1 MEPNAQRDQAVR
13 RELDTILSSSGFVQS
28 KRLTDFLRFVVER
41 HLDGKDDELK
51 ETLLAIEV
59 FGRRADYDPKQDS
72 IVRTEAG
79 RLRSKL
85 IEYYAGEGRND
96 TVVIELPKGRY
107 APVFHITN
115 IATAG
120 HQRTV
125 RPRWS
130 RIGLLTLTLA
140 SAVIAVIGY
149 WWGYH
154 KNLPIEVAVLPLK
167 NLSPDPANEYFVD
180 GLTDEIIRQL
190 SVIEGLAVRSRTSS
204 FAFKNAPRNL
214 GELEKQLAV
223 DYIVEGSV
231 LREGRRLRINAQLVR
246 ARDDFM
252 LWSGRFDREL
262 TDIFAIQDEISR
274 GVVNN
279 LRLRLG
285 HTRRRYETSVEAYDL
300 YLQAQALPLPGPPGI
315 VRIGTFEQA
324 IEKDPSFAPAYA
336 GLASTYAMRSIAFP
350 ENHSP
355 DELQKMRAAAEKA
368 IELDP
373 LLAEAHEALALVYS
387 RHGQWKQAEKS
398 FRYAIQLDPNRS
410 ITYTDFARYLLRVLG
425 RNDEAIQLLRIAE
438 HADPLSPEVQS
449 AMGILL
455 IAAGRFNEADEHC
468 HKMSADDAL
477 KKVCL
482 ARVQLGQENFSE
494 AIQLLIEGDRNP
506 NVQGFLGYA
515 YARAG
520 HRDQAEKMAAASVY
534 ANENALIFAG
544 LGDKERTFEAL
555 DQMAVLGPQ
564 RVGTYINLPELA
576 LLRGDPRLKA
586 FRKKVGLPD

>member
-13 RELDTILSSSGFVQS
+13 RELDTILSSHGFVQS
-28 KRLTDFLRFVVER
+28 KRLADFLRFVVER

-59 FGRRADYDPKQDS
+59 FGRKPDYDPKQDS

-96 TVVIELPKGRY
+96 SVIIELPKGRY
-107 APVFHITN
+107 TPVFRITDV
-115 IATAG
+115 AAADDK
-120 HQRTV
+120 RTLHS
-125 RPRWS
+125 RWS
-130 RIGLLTLTLA
+130 RIGLVTLSLA
-140 SAVIAVIGY
+140 IVVIGY
-149 WWGYH
+149 WWVSH
-154 KNLPIEVAVLPLK
+154 KNLPIDIAVLPLK
-167 NLSPDPANEYFVD
+167 NLSPDAANEYFAD
-180 GLTDEIIRQL
+180 GLTDEIIRDL
-190 SVIEGLAVRSRTSS
+190 SVIEGLAVRSQTSS

-279 LRLRLG
+279 LRLTLG

-410 ITYTDFARYLLRVLG
+410 MTYTDFARYLLRVLG
-425 RNDEAIQLLRIAE
+425 RNDEAI
-438 HADPLSPEVQS
+438 
-449 AMGILL
+449 
-455 IAAGRFNEADEHC
+455 
-468 HKMSADDAL
+468 
-477 KKVCL
+477 
-482 ARVQLGQENFSE
+482 
-494 AIQLLIEGDRNP
+494 
-506 NVQGFLGYA
+506 
-515 YARAG
+515 
-520 HRDQAEKMAAASVY
+520 
-534 ANENALIFAG
+534 
-544 LGDKERTFEAL
+544 
-555 DQMAVLGPQ
+555 
-564 RVGTYINLPELA
+564 
-576 LLRGDPRLKA
+576 
-586 FRKKVGLPD
+586 

>member
-1 MEPNAQRDQAVR
+1 MELNAQRDQAVR
-13 RELDTILSSSGFVQS
+13 RELDTILSSSRFVQS
-28 KRLTDFLRFVVER
+28 KRLRDFLRFVVER

-96 TVVIELPKGRY
+96 SVIIELPKGRY
-107 APVFHITN
+107 TPVFRISDV
-115 IATAG
+115 ADADDK
-120 HQRTV
+120 RTLHS
-125 RPRWS
+125 RWS
-130 RIGLLTLTLA
+130 RIGLVTLSLA
-140 SAVIAVIGY
+140 IAVIGY
-149 WWGYH
+149 WWVGH
-154 KNLPIEVAVLPLK
+154 QNLPIDIAVLPLK
-167 NLSPDPANEYFVD
+167 NLSPDAANEYFAD
-180 GLTDEIIRQL
+180 GLTDEIIGDL

-204 FAFKNAPRNL
+204 FVFKNAPRNL
-214 GELEKQLAV
+214 GEVGKQLDV
-223 DYIVEGSV
+223 DYVVEGSV
-231 LREGRRLRINAQLVR
+231 LRDGGRLRINAQLVR
-246 ARDDFM
+246 VRDDFM

-274 GVVNN
+274 AVVNN

-285 HTRRRYETSVEAYDL
+285 HTRRRYETSLEAYDL

-373 LLAEAHEALALVYS
+373 LLAEAHEALALVDS

-410 ITYTDFARYLLRVLG
+410 ITYTDFARYLLKVLK
-425 RNDEAIQLLRIAE
+425 RNDEAIQLLRITK

-455 IAAGRFNEADEHC
+455 IATGRFNEADEHC

-477 KKVCL
+477 KNVCL

-520 HRDQAEKMAAASVY
+520 HRDQAEKMAAASAY

-555 DQMAVLGPQ
+555 DQMAMLGPQ
-564 RVGTYINLPELA
+564 RIGTYLNLPELG